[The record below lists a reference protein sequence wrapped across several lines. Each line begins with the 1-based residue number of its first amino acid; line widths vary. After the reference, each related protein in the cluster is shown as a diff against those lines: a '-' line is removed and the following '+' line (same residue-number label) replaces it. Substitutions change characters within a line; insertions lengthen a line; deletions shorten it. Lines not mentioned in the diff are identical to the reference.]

1 MGRNK
6 RRISVF
12 VVLYCALFI
21 ISLGVVAFGLVM
33 LKIAYDLHHPMEFL
47 AVFFAASLV
56 ILIGG
61 ALALG
66 FGLKVVQRLKK
77 KVKKLKIP
85 LEIMVQTRYKGVKNI
100 LFNHFEGRVDYD
112 KEDFAQKGRCSVF
125 FSASYCGPWGRLCY
139 PGAAQ

>member
-6 RRISVF
+6 RRVSVF
-12 VVLYCALFI
+12 VVLYCVLFI

-33 LKIAYDLHHPMEFL
+33 LKIAYDLHHPVEFL

-66 FGLKVVQRLKK
+66 FGLRVVQRLKK
-77 KVKKLKIP
+77 KVKNTP
-85 LEIMVQTRYKGVKNI
+85 
-100 LFNHFEGRVDYD
+100 
-112 KEDFAQKGRCSVF
+112 
-125 FSASYCGPWGRLCY
+125 
-139 PGAAQ
+139 